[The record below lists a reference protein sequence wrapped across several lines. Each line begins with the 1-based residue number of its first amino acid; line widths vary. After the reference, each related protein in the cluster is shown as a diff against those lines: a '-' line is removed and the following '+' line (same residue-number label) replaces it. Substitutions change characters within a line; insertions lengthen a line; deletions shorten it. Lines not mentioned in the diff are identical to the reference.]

1 MVFFNRI
8 PFYRQVAKLFERPSY
23 VSNQIKSNQI
33 YFEAQNMKETKQMKN
48 KK

>member
-1 MVFFNRI
+1 MQDASNVNFVGS
-8 PFYRQVAKLFERPSY
+8 QQY
-23 VSNQIKSNQI
+23 VCIQIKSNQI